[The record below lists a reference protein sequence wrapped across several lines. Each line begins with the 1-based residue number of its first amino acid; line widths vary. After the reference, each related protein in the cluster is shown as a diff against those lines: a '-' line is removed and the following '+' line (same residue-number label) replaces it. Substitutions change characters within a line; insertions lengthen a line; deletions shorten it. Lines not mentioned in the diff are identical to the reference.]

1 MLPYETFRDSIGK
14 SVSTIYIKTIA
25 WLKNSVILNLKRKNI
40 HTILINDKEKKELA
54 NNDGNLAR
62 NM

>member
-1 MLPYETFRDSIGK
+1 M
-14 SVSTIYIKTIA
+14 TICIKAIA

-40 HTILINDKEKKELA
+40 HTILINDKEKRKLA
-54 NNDGNLAR
+54 NNDENLAR